1 MAKNFIE
8 FESSNA
14 DIVSYDNYDS
24 TKTIL
29 GPEIYQFSGSSPYDY
44 YMGPNQT
51 AFRDIT
57 QDTGVSNWGDIDAVT
72 YSGDTQWLF
81 VLKGFTNTVTTT
93 DIAMYEFNKSNFNY
107 NYVGSISCTGADTS
121 ARIQQG
127 IKADISYYTG
137 GTVEVNGTSVSGTST
152 DWLGNRIPIG
162 AKIGFGS
169 SDPANISTWYRIT
182 DYPLMNSQPTLVNN
196 SVNCVTTDSSGK
208 IYIGGNFTT
217 YNSTTQNRIVRL
229 NPNGTVDTSFTGGTG
244 FNNLVR
250 VIKVDSSGGIYVG
263 GDFTTYQDVAA
274 NRIIKLNPDG
284 TKDTSFDNT
293 TGFNTTVNDIKLDSI
308 GSIWVAGQFT
318 TYKGVSAPY
327 LTKLLP
333 TGLRDTSYPN
343 TLNPNTTVNSISVDT
358 NDDVYI
364 GGAFT
369 QVGATTNNA
378 RYIAKILK
386 TGGLDPTFL
395 QGPNSTSG
403 GFNNVVLSVLYEP
416 STNSVIVG
424 GNFTTWKGVA
434 NTSLTKLST
443 TGDALISSA
452 SPAPVYSLKLD
463 SLGNFYSYAQSQL
476 VTKRNVNTFICDPNF
491 TPNIVYATNTGVNS
505 ETAMALSPSGDT
517 LYVVSTTQTVDSG
530 IVAVETT
537 GGTRNLNFLTTPNY
551 SSQVISIDSSAGTLS
566 PGTPYVIRM
575 LTISVQKTTTGTL
588 LLQGIDKDDF
598 AITPTA
604 IPLPSFNFMA
614 LAKGLYDL
622 QDGAYINNNFS
633 AGNVNNISAK
643 DTRIRQ
649 IQPNGTQDLYA
660 ISNAGRITKFNIRDS
675 YVTQIGIGAQGRIRY
690 STPSQLLVTGNGI
703 IKSSGAAI
711 GGFATGKF
719 TIANMQSGLAS
730 GVTSIYIDNSGVAQ
744 VPIDELLNEGIPQ
757 YNYMPEVPPGSTT
770 TYNSAGNVGRVY
782 YMPTIDKLVVLNS
795 STTAKSYITKYE
807 TNLQQPTLLS
817 TLYGRDTYN
826 ELAYNNSYDLT
837 FLMNGN
843 QLQGNTANINAPR
856 YPDTLGTGF

>member
-1 MAKNFIE
+1 
-8 FESSNA
+8 
-14 DIVSYDNYDS
+14 
-24 TKTIL
+24 
-29 GPEIYQFSGSSPYDY
+29 
-44 YMGPNQT
+44 
-51 AFRDIT
+51 
-57 QDTGVSNWGDIDAVT
+57 
-72 YSGDTQWLF
+72 
-81 VLKGFTNTVTTT
+81 
-93 DIAMYEFNKSNFNY
+93 
-107 NYVGSISCTGADTS
+107 
-121 ARIQQG
+121 
-127 IKADISYYTG
+127 
-137 GTVEVNGTSVSGTST
+137 
-152 DWLGNRIPIG
+152 
-162 AKIGFGS
+162 
-169 SDPANISTWYRIT
+169 
-182 DYPLMNSQPTLVNN
+182 
-196 SVNCVTTDSSGK
+196 
-208 IYIGGNFTT
+208 
-217 YNSTTQNRIVRL
+217 
-229 NPNGTVDTSFTGGTG
+229 
-244 FNNLVR
+244 
-250 VIKVDSSGGIYVG
+250 
-263 GDFTTYQDVAA
+263 
-274 NRIIKLNPDG
+274 
-284 TKDTSFDNT
+284 
-293 TGFNTTVNDIKLDSI
+293 
-308 GSIWVAGQFT
+308 
-318 TYKGVSAPY
+318 
-327 LTKLLP
+327 
-333 TGLRDTSYPN
+333 
-343 TLNPNTTVNSISVDT
+343 
-358 NDDVYI
+358 
-364 GGAFT
+364 
-369 QVGATTNNA
+369 
-378 RYIAKILK
+378 
-386 TGGLDPTFL
+386 
-395 QGPNSTSG
+395 
-403 GFNNVVLSVLYEP
+403 
-416 STNSVIVG
+416 
-424 GNFTTWKGVA
+424 
-434 NTSLTKLST
+434 
-443 TGDALISSA
+443 
-452 SPAPVYSLKLD
+452 
-463 SLGNFYSYAQSQL
+463 
-476 VTKRNVNTFICDPNF
+476 
-491 TPNIVYATNTGVNS
+491 
-505 ETAMALSPSGDT
+505 MALSPSGDT

-843 QLQGNTANINAPR
+843 QLQGNTANINTPK
-856 YPDTLGTGF
+856 YPDTLGTGFLGSVENGVLHLCRPLATIQNNLYAMPLGCEAQFVDYSNNVFITPKYTLPNTIGVYGLFVNQLKDYGSGAFVTPPEPLVIHYRTTGIDNNTGEWIEFTNVQDLNNDVICEGVLESIEIQFRFSYKIAGNTCLPNRVYGFTLVYEDDRTDSHYSPSVSNSNINTRTFAWRQGSLWSGNIPNLKIRLYNATNNNIVFYDTVTNSSSGTWEYSTDNGVTWLPWSSSADSVGNYIRYVADFIPSGIKLRVGLNSL